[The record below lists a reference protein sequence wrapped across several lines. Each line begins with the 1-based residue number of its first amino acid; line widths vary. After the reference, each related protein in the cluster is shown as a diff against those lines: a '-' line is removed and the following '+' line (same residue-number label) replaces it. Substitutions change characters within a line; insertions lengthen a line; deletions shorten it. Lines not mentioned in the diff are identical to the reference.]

1 MYATCYILNEN
12 LLCTSEIG
20 ADELGTKIG
29 LWGLGYCSIYLVLYT
44 FPHWHAV
51 VLTPM
56 QAHSVAL
63 ATVLQVYGLLAVSSC
78 LHSLAY
84 YGLVRAIGA
93 TATGVLQAFRAIL
106 VFTLSSL
113 LFCQHD
119 TNQCFNYFKGVASLI
134 VFVGVMI
141 FSMQRQA

>member
-12 LLCTSEIG
+12 LLCSSDIG
-20 ADELGTKIG
+20 ADELGAKVG
-29 LWGLGYCSIYLVLYT
+29 RWGLGYCSIYLVFYT
-44 FPHWHAV
+44 LPHWSVV
-51 VLTPM
+51 VLAPM
-56 QAHSVAL
+56 RAHSVAL
-63 ATVLQVYGLLAVSSC
+63 STVLAVYALLALSSC

-84 YGLVRAIGA
+84 YALVRAIGA

-119 TNQCFNYFKGVASLI
+119 LNQCFNCFKGLASFV
-134 VFVGVMI
+134 VFVGVML
-141 FSMQRQA
+141 FSMQRQT